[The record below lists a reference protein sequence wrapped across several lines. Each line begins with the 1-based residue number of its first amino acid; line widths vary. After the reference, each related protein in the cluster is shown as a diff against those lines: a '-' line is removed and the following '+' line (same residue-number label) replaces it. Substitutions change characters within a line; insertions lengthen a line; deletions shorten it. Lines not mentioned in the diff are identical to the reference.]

1 MIYLDNAATTK
12 PSESSSN
19 EMARVMTSNWANPSS
34 VHALGYRA
42 EKEVEHCKTKFAECI
57 KCSSDRIVFTS
68 CATESINTVLKG
80 FWKVYPRS
88 GRHMIT
94 SVTEHKATLETCHY
108 LEKNGIEVTYLPVDG
123 NGNISIV
130 ELVKALR
137 KDTSIFSF
145 THVNSETGTV
155 LNIDELF
162 AFRDKQCPEVKIHL
176 DCVQSF
182 GKLPVDIVKSGVD
195 YFSVSSHK
203 IHGPKG
209 IGLIYFGANSKIFPL
224 IHGGGQQKALRSGTV
239 DVSAISGFCAATVEA
254 FSKIDQSL
262 TLATSLKQSL
272 LTELEKR
279 NIKFVCNS
287 PSDASPFIVNLSF
300 PGAKS
305 EVLIRVL
312 GESEIYVSASSA
324 CSTKKKKLSYVLSAM
339 NIRDEYVQS
348 AIRISFCRNNTLE
361 EIATFCEKISDALK
375 ILHV

>member
-12 PSESSSN
+12 PSENACN
-19 EMARVMTSNWANPSS
+19 EMTRVMTSNWANPSS
-34 VHALGYRA
+34 VHALGHRS
-42 EKEVEHCKTKFAECI
+42 EKEVEYCKTKFGECI
-57 KCSSDRIVFTS
+57 GCSSDRIVFTS

-80 FWKVYPRS
+80 FWKAYPRS

-94 SVTEHKATLETCHY
+94 SVTEHMATLETCRY

-123 NGNISIV
+123 NGNVLIA
-130 ELVKALR
+130 ELEKALR
-137 KDTSIFSF
+137 KDTSLFSF

-155 LNIDELF
+155 LNIDELVT
-162 AFRDKQCPEVKIHL
+162 FRDKNCPEVKIHL

-209 IGLIYFGANSKIFPL
+209 IGLIYFGTNSKIFPL

-239 DVSAISGFCAATVEA
+239 DVSSISGFCAATVEA

-287 PSDASPFIVNLSF
+287 PADASPFIVNLSF

-324 CSTKKKKLSYVLSAM
+324 CSTKKKKLSYVLSSM

-361 EIATFCEKISDALK
+361 EIATFCEKIDDALK
-375 ILHV
+375 MMRV

>member
-12 PSESSSN
+12 PSESACN
-19 EMARVMTSNWANPSS
+19 EIARVLASNWANPSS
-34 VHALGYRA
+34 VHAIGHRA

-80 FWKVYPRS
+80 FWKAYPRS

-94 SVTEHKATLETCHY
+94 SVTEHMATLETCRY

-123 NGNISIV
+123 KGKISIADI
-130 ELVKALR
+130 EKSLR
-137 KDTSIFSF
+137 KETSLFSF

-155 LNIDELF
+155 LNIDELV
-162 AFRDKQCPEVKIHL
+162 AFRAKHCPEVKIHL

-182 GKLPVDIVKSGVD
+182 GKLPTDIANSGVD

-209 IGLIYFGANSKIFPL
+209 IGLIYFGSNVKIFPL
-224 IHGGGQQKALRSGTV
+224 IHGGGQQKNLRSGTV
-239 DVSAISGFCAATVEA
+239 DLSSISGFCAAAVEA
-254 FSKIDQSL
+254 FSKIDYSFA
-262 TLATSLKQSL
+262 LATSLKHSL
-272 LTELEKR
+272 LTELDKR
-279 NIKFVCNS
+279 NIKYVCNS
-287 PSDASPFIVNLSF
+287 PADASPYIVNISF

-312 GESEIYVSASSA
+312 GESEIYVSSSSA
-324 CSTKKKKLSYVLSAM
+324 CSTKKKKLSYILSAM
-339 NIRDEYVQS
+339 NIKDEFVQS
-348 AIRISFCRNNTLE
+348 AIRISFSRNNTLD
-361 EIATFCEKISDALK
+361 EIATFCQKIDDALK
-375 ILHV
+375 TLRV